1 MGGSCLVSNTQAE
14 CAEAALAG
22 RAQLLAPPHMQRL
35 LPKALQIARVYS
47 VVEKP
52 EAALAIA
59 TFLAWVTTW
68 ASNSLLAYLT

>member
-1 MGGSCLVSNTQAE
+1 MSNTQAE

-22 RAQLLAPPHMQRL
+22 RAQLLAPPHAAPVPQST
-35 LPKALQIARVYS
+35 PNNTCVYS

-59 TFLAWVTTW
+59 TFLAWVTT
-68 ASNSLLAYLT
+68 

>member
-22 RAQLLAPPHMQRL
+22 RAQLLAPPH
-35 LPKALQIARVYS
+35 LQPVPQSTPNNTCVYS
-47 VVEKP
+47 VIEKP
-52 EAALAIA
+52 EAALAAA

-68 ASNSLLAYLT
+68 TSNSLLTYLT